1 LKVYTDISS
10 VKIKK
15 PVVTIGVF
23 DGVHYGHAYIIQK
36 LNEKAIAT
44 GGESTVITLWPHPRV
59 VLEKSDS
66 SMRFI
71 TTIEEKKELLAA
83 RGLQNLILIPF
94 TKDFSRMTS
103 KQFVREYLANKIHAS
118 YLVMGHNHRF
128 GNDREGDL
136 SKIRAHTQP
145 FGIKVDQLQP
155 VYQEERAVSSSLIR
169 ELITSGKIEEANK
182 CLGYTFFIRGTV
194 VHGSKL
200 GRKLG
205 FATAN
210 LGNFEPYKILPA
222 TGVYAVK
229 VKLGNKY
236 YGAMLNIGYRPTI
249 EERTGN
255 PVIEAHLFN
264 FNDNIYD
271 QQIEIS
277 FIGWI
282 REERKFQSLEELTKA
297 LHEDKTKAL
306 LILEKNEHYPL

>member
-1 LKVYTDISS
+1 MKVYTDISA

-36 LNEKAIAT
+36 LNEKAAAI
-44 GGESTVITLWPHPRV
+44 GGESTIITLWPHPRI
-59 VLEKSDS
+59 VLEKADPSL
-66 SMRFI
+66 RFI
-71 TTIEEKKELLAA
+71 TTIEEKKELLAK
-83 RGLQNLILIPF
+83 RGLKNLILIPF
-94 TKDFSRMTS
+94 TKEFSRLTS
-103 KQFVREYLANKIHAS
+103 KQFIQQYLDKIHAS

-136 SKIRAHTQP
+136 KIIRAHAQP
-145 FGIKVDQLQP
+145 FGIEVEQLQP
-155 VYQEERAVSSSLIR
+155 VFKEEGAVSSSLIR
-169 ELITSGKIEEANK
+169 ELITSGKIADANR
-182 CLGYTFFIRGTV
+182 CLGYPFFIRGTV

-210 LGNFEPYKILPA
+210 LGNFDPYKILPA

-229 VKLGNKY
+229 VKLGNKF
-236 YGAMLNIGYRPTI
+236 YGAMLNIGYRPTV

-255 PVIEAHLFN
+255 PIIEAHLFN
-264 FNDNIYD
+264 FNDDIYD
-271 QQIEIS
+271 QHIEVS

-282 REERKFQSLEELTKA
+282 REEKKFGNLEELTKA
-297 LHEDKTKAL
+297 LHEDKAKAL
-306 LILEKNEHYPL
+306 QILEKNEHF